1 MQNYIEKFKIISDIP
16 AMPIGR
22 QAAAGIHSLSAWDIW
37 FLLIAAAAAVIYAFL
52 FVSRGRVVPVLVSTY
67 LSYVLVKA
75 APFLDMKF
83 AKAVNLHEVYALNL
97 LAFGIVF
104 VLLFFVLSRV
114 IFLSPVGSETFG
126 IISSLILAVIQIGF
140 LAAALGSFLPAAVG
154 REFSLPVRQV
164 FLGTAAFF
172 YWAAASVGFLLYV
185 GFKTNRRV

>member
-1 MQNYIEKFKIISDIP
+1 MNNYLEKYKDIVDIP
-16 AMPIGR
+16 TAVLGVKA
-22 QAAAGIHSLSAWDIW
+22 QGLSSWDIW
-37 FLLIAAAAAVIYAFL
+37 FLVICASVAVIYAFL

-75 APFLDMKF
+75 APFFDAKF
-83 AKAVNLHEVYALNL
+83 AVSLGLHEVYTLNL
-97 LAFGIVF
+97 LAFGIIF

-126 IISSLILAVIQIGF
+126 FITSMLLSLIQVGF
-140 LAAALGSFLPAAVG
+140 LAAVAGSFLPSGVTNQ
-154 REFSLPVRQV
+154 FSSQIRDV
-164 FLGTAAFF
+164 FLGKQAFF